1 MEQSLSLKTA
11 NTRKRTACFQ
21 KHFKASQCEYWWVK
35 KRTSGFPKGLS
46 ELQAWT
52 PLHLNDDLGSV
63 SHVRLHSIV
72 AVRPGA
78 VPCSWDNLVSRAS
91 GYSPGWSYPAM
102 NGFIKT
108 TSSWQ
113 FHPCYSEL
121 LSTDMLIWSWETN
134 VIWHYDSRSR
144 WVIYGTIKII

>member
-1 MEQSLSLKTA
+1 MEESLSLKTS
-11 NTRKRTACFQ
+11 NTKKRTACFQ

-35 KRTSGFPKGLS
+35 KRTLGFLKGLS

-52 PLHLNDDLGSV
+52 PLHLNDDLGSL
-63 SHVRLHSIV
+63 SHVRLHSIA

-78 VPCSWDNLVSRAS
+78 MPSSWDNLVSRAW
-91 GYSPGWSYPAM
+91 GCSPGWSYPAM

-113 FHPCYSEL
+113 FHPCHSEL
-121 LSTDMLIWSWETN
+121 LSTDMLMLSWETN
-134 VIWHYDSRSR
+134 LIWHLDTRNRQVVYD
-144 WVIYGTIKII
+144 TIKVT